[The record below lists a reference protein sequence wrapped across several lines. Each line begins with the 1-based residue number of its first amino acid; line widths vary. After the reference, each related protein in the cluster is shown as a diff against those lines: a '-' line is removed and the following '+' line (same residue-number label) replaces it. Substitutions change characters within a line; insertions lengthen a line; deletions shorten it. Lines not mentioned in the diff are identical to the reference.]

1 MSVLEKQIGGK
12 HYKGLNYQVV
22 EVAADANL
30 NFFQAS
36 ILKYVSR
43 YKEKNGLQDLEK
55 SIHYAEL
62 GEELAPQNGASLSYA
77 HVYSERNK
85 LNPAQADL
93 VYSIFKQDWP
103 DIIDKVQLIII
114 NETETLEKEMKINP

>member
-1 MSVLEKQIGGK
+1 MNVLEKQVGGK
-12 HYKGLNYQVV
+12 HYKNLNYQVV

-55 SIHYAEL
+55 AVHYAEL
-62 GEELAPQNGASLSYA
+62 GEKLAPQNGAILSYA
-77 HVYSERNK
+77 HVYSVRNR
-85 LNPAQADL
+85 LRPSQVPL
-93 VYSIFKQDWP
+93 IHSIFKQDWP
-103 DIIDKVQLIII
+103 RIIDKIRLIIL
-114 NETETLEKEMKINP
+114 NETETLKK

>member
-1 MSVLEKQIGGK
+1 MGVLEKQIGGK
-12 HYKGLNYQVV
+12 HYKGLSYQVV

-62 GEELAPQNGASLSYA
+62 GEKLAPQNGARLFYA
-77 HVYSERNK
+77 QVYSERND

-93 VYSIFKQDWP
+93 VYSIFKQDWSR
-103 DIIDKVQLIII
+103 IIDKIKLIIFEEI
-114 NETETLEKEMKINP
+114 RTLEKEMKK

>member
-1 MSVLEKQIGGK
+1 MSVLEKQVGGK
-12 HYKGLNYQVV
+12 HYKSLNYQVV

-55 SIHYAEL
+55 AIHYAEL
-62 GEELAPQNGASLSYA
+62 GEKLAPQNGARLFYA
-77 HVYSERNK
+77 RVYSERNR
-85 LNPAQADL
+85 LNPEQAHLID
-93 VYSIFKQDWP
+93 SIFKQDWSH
-103 DIIDKVQLIII
+103 IIDMVKLIIFE
-114 NETETLEKEMKINP
+114 ETKTLKK